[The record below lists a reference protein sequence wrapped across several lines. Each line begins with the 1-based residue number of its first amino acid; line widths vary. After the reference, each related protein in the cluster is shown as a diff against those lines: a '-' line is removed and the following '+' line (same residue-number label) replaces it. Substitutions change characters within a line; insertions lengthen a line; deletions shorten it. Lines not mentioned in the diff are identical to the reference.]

1 MAEKEKFLPFI
12 AINEFMRDDYR
23 IVVIS
28 EVLNHIDK
36 IPGDQRNVINQAIAK
51 YVKVPGFRNSKL
63 APAGLKARS
72 STDLFTMSNDY
83 VGAIIEGWYRLHLEL
98 ASAMFEVLTEKKW
111 DNLQTIELDRSK
123 LPGFQIHWPKEDN
136 FEVLIDAVRAKK
148 ALESESDDDISL
160 AAVWTGLRLPYD
172 LFVENLEGDSEAK
185 TK

>member
-23 IVVIS
+23 ISVIS

-36 IPGDQRNVINQAIAK
+36 IPGDQRNVINQVIAQ

-72 STDLFTMSNDY
+72 STDLFTMSNEY
-83 VGAIIEGWYRLHLEL
+83 VGAVIEGWYRLHPEL
-98 ASAMFEVLTEKKW
+98 ASAVFEVLAEKKW
-111 DNLQTIELDRSK
+111 DNLQPVELDRSK

-136 FEVLIDAVRAKK
+136 FEVLINAVRAKK
-148 ALESESDDDISL
+148 AFESESDDNVSL

-172 LFVENLEGDSEAK
+172 LFVDDSEEK
-185 TK
+185 PETK